1 MDEDLKKRFE
11 AAYDD
16 YSDSIFRYCFVKS
29 RDRQVALD
37 ITQEAF
43 VRTWTYMQR
52 KGAIDDMRPFLYRVA
67 RNLWYDHVQKDKRL
81 TSLDVLVDAGWQ
93 TPAKEEADAEAHTR
107 EAQEIIIKKLEELDD
122 GDRDILVLRYI
133 EEMDIGEIAKII
145 GKTENATSVHIH
157 RAKKKLESLLT
168 EHYE

>member
-11 AAYDD
+11 TAYEE
-16 YSDSIFRYCFVKS
+16 YSDSIFRYALVKC
-29 RDRQVALD
+29 RDRQIALD

-43 VRTWTYMQR
+43 VRTWNYLR
-52 KGAIDDMRPFLYRVA
+52 KKGPIDDIRPFLYRVA
-67 RNLWYDHVQKDKRL
+67 HNLWYDYVQKDKRR
-81 TSLDVLVDAGWQ
+81 TSLDTLVDAGWQ
-93 TPAKEEADAEAHTR
+93 TAAEERTDTEALTKESQRMVLD
-107 EAQEIIIKKLEELDD
+107 KLNELDD
-122 GDRDILVLRYI
+122 EHRDILILRYM
-133 EEMDIGEIAKII
+133 EEMDIKEIATIL